1 MAEWKTD
8 TEEVKEVV
16 RRCREFKRSLQE
28 EKCLQ
33 FITNLDSYVRGILL
47 ERRKIEHRLLD
58 AIKELKNAKSNEK
71 GARFVL
77 RGLQGASILS

>member
-33 FITNLDSYVRGILL
+33 FITNLDSYARGILL
-47 ERRKIEHRLLD
+47 ERRKIEMQLEKAIGELKK
-58 AIKELKNAKSNEK
+58 AIKKRK
-71 GARFVL
+71 GFWGSVL
-77 RGLQGASILS
+77 DFGKGFF